1 MDCIVAVR
9 LGEAENARRHIC
21 FSGQCPDQA
30 DLQRLQTLDKHL
42 RRCWEARKI
51 GDWKTAIKE
60 TDAAIANGADSSP
73 QVITDHC
80 RKIGRGVAF
89 SCKGFELT
97 VRFFRLD
104 SL

>member
-1 MDCIVAVR
+1 MMDWIVAFR

-21 FSGQCPDQA
+21 FPGQCPDQA
-30 DLQRLQTLDKHL
+30 DLQRLQTLERHL

-73 QVITDHC
+73 QVIE
-80 RKIGRGVAF
+80 R
-89 SCKGFELT
+89 
-97 VRFFRLD
+97 
-104 SL
+104 SLP

>member
-1 MDCIVAVR
+1 VNCCFR

-30 DLQRLQTLDKHL
+30 DLQRLQTLEKHL

-73 QVITDHC
+73 QVITYHC
-80 RKIGRGVAF
+80 RMI
-89 SCKGFELT
+89 CL
-97 VRFFRLD
+97 
-104 SL
+104 